1 MRKLLPIIAIVLA
14 WASVAGAA
22 APIPLTTIKSIQ
34 ALTNAQAGEA
44 RPVAFEGTVTYFR
57 GYRKNLFVQ
66 DGDAGM
72 FVKAATRTRMAPGD
86 RVLIKG
92 ITATGFRPCV
102 YSSDIT
108 VIGHGAEPK
117 PVPATFD
124 QLIRGSYDSLLVTMR
139 GVVHSADLDRPSAAH
154 VPGAT
159 LRMLTDG
166 GYVDVE
172 VDSGDAQAL
181 GGLLDNQVAVTAV
194 AGGKFDGKLQLTGVV
209 LHVASFA
216 DIKVLKR
223 PAVSPWALPATPMD
237 QVLSVYHINN
247 LTRRVRI
254 TGSVTYFEPGSAM
267 VLQSGSKSIWV
278 KTESF
283 TPMRIG
289 DRAEVIGFPAVS
301 DGFLVVGGSEIQD
314 SGIPAPVSP
323 QPVTWQQLASSRSIF
338 DLVSI
343 EGQVAMEAREPSQDE
358 YVLVSD
364 GKMFTAIYPH
374 GNTAGA
380 LMPMKQVPI
389 GARIRVTGI
398 CAMDNANPF
407 GHDVPFNILMRSS
420 GDLVLLAQPSWLTV
434 RHLTFLVFLLLLA
447 VIAVG
452 TRVWF
457 VERTMR
463 SQVVALGYIEQRRG
477 RILEAINSSQP
488 LAETLEQ
495 ITELA
500 SVVLKGAPCW
510 CQIAD
515 GATLGNYPQRPGASG
530 LRIVE
535 HPIGSHSGPPLGSIF
550 AAFDAHVIPQAAEA
564 KSLSMAAALAALA
577 IETRRLYS
585 DLVRRSEF
593 DMLTDVHN
601 RFSLEKNLDAHIQI
615 ARQTAGVFGLIYPLS
630 GS

>member
-1 MRKLLPIIAIVLA
+1 
-14 WASVAGAA
+14 
-22 APIPLTTIKSIQ
+22 
-34 ALTNAQAGEA
+34 
-44 RPVAFEGTVTYFR
+44 
-57 GYRKNLFVQ
+57 
-66 DGDAGM
+66 
-72 FVKAATRTRMAPGD
+72 
-86 RVLIKG
+86 
-92 ITATGFRPCV
+92 
-102 YSSDIT
+102 
-108 VIGHGAEPK
+108 
-117 PVPATFD
+117 
-124 QLIRGSYDSLLVTMR
+124 
-139 GVVHSADLDRPSAAH
+139 
-154 VPGAT
+154 
-159 LRMLTDG
+159 
-166 GYVDVE
+166 
-172 VDSGDAQAL
+172 
-181 GGLLDNQVAVTAV
+181 
-194 AGGKFDGKLQLTGVV
+194 
-209 LHVASFA
+209 
-216 DIKVLKR
+216 
-223 PAVSPWALPATPMD
+223 
-237 QVLSVYHINN
+237 
-247 LTRRVRI
+247 
-254 TGSVTYFEPGSAM
+254 
-267 VLQSGSKSIWV
+267 
-278 KTESF
+278 
-283 TPMRIG
+283 
-289 DRAEVIGFPAVS
+289 
-301 DGFLVVGGSEIQD
+301 
-314 SGIPAPVSP
+314 
-323 QPVTWQQLASSRSIF
+323 
-338 DLVSI
+338 
-343 EGQVAMEAREPSQDE
+343 
-358 YVLVSD
+358 
-364 GKMFTAIYPH
+364 
-374 GNTAGA
+374 
-380 LMPMKQVPI
+380 
-389 GARIRVTGI
+389 
-398 CAMDNANPF
+398 
-407 GHDVPFNILMRSS
+407 MRSS